1 MLRWC
6 VVSSRPLLTSWT
18 TSLSPPHSLPPCLQG
33 PWLPIAHSWSQSRLV
48 VTVSQHVVCQS
59 VLGYDTVTRASGPR
73 ARPPASAPSIRDI
86 IVLRRFGSA
95 GSHEVANSSVVLAA
109 PPAGRNMKPFH
120 LGDNH
125 VGRELEWQQTAFTL
139 PRLCMK
145 ILNTII
151 ANLANLLRD
160 LKPANAILLL
170 FKSLWFN
177 LSDAGFHCAVL
188 FPLYVFVFVFV
199 QLGYGGVVDLLCVC
213 PRPSY

>member
-1 MLRWC
+1 M
-6 VVSSRPLLTSWT
+6 
-18 TSLSPPHSLPPCLQG
+18 
-33 PWLPIAHSWSQSRLV
+33 
-48 VTVSQHVVCQS
+48 
-59 VLGYDTVTRASGPR
+59 LGYDTVTRASGPR
-73 ARPPASAPSIRDI
+73 ARPPASTPSIRDI

-95 GSHEVANSSVVLAA
+95 GSHEVANSSVVLCGETAA

-125 VGRELEWQQTAFTL
+125 VGRELERQ

-170 FKSLWFN
+170 FKSL
-177 LSDAGFHCAVL
+177 
-188 FPLYVFVFVFV
+188 
-199 QLGYGGVVDLLCVC
+199 
-213 PRPSY
+213 

>member
-48 VTVSQHVVCQS
+48 VTVSQHVVSQS

-73 ARPPASAPSIRDI
+73 ARPPASTPSIRDI

-95 GSHEVANSSVVLAA
+95 GSHEVANSSVVLCGETAA

-125 VGRELEWQQTAFTL
+125 VGRELERQQTDSLCLDCTL
-139 PRLCMK
+139 PRLHE
-145 ILNTII
+145 NSEHYHSE
-151 ANLANLLRD
+151 
-160 LKPANAILLL
+160 P
-170 FKSLWFN
+170 
-177 LSDAGFHCAVL
+177 G
-188 FPLYVFVFVFV
+188 
-199 QLGYGGVVDLLCVC
+199 
-213 PRPSY
+213 